1 MSELR
6 LTAVQR
12 RWLQAALKTPPTAGY
27 YRRAVAL
34 LALDE
39 GLSVGEVAELLGV
52 SRQSVYN
59 WSQAFAQS
67 PRPET
72 LCDDFGGGR
81 PTLWSEQA
89 QALLS
94 ECLRRRPEEL
104 GYTGVNWTV
113 PLLRACLHDRIGL
126 RLSEDTIRR
135 RLQGLGYVWKRFRY
149 LLPPDPDRE
158 KKKRSS
164 PAFASLAATQRQ
176 TGGGRN
182 RPAVVATASRRLDV
196 SRATGS
202 RAHQRRQRQAGS
214 VRRHQLGDG
223 PSAAAGA

>member
-12 RWLQAALKTPPTAGY
+12 RWLQAALKTPPTPGS
-27 YRRAVAL
+27 YRRAAAL

-39 GLSVGEVAELLGV
+39 GQSVGEVAELLGV

-72 LCDDFGGGR
+72 LYDDFGGGR
-81 PTLWSEQA
+81 PTLWTEKA

-94 ECLRRRPEEL
+94 ECFRLRPEEL
-104 GYTGVNWTV
+104 GYAGMNWTV
-113 PLLRACLHDRIGL
+113 PLLRECLLDRTGL
-126 RLSEDTIRR
+126 RLSDDTIRR
-135 RLQGLGYVWKRFRY
+135 QLQRLGYVWKRFRY
-149 LLPPDPDRE
+149 VLPADPQRE
-158 KKKRSS
+158 KKKRHS
-164 PAFASLAATQRQ
+164 PAFAGLAATQRQ
-176 TGGGRN
+176 AGGGRN
-182 RPAVVATASRRLDV
+182 RPAVVSAAPRRLGV
-196 SRATGS
+196 ARATGS
-202 RAHQRRQRQAGS
+202 GAYQRRKRQAGS
-214 VRRHQLGDG
+214 VRRHQSGDG